1 MSHVHDAQ
9 RAPEPKHASTLPDPV
24 TEPEE
29 ASLGT
34 LVSQV
39 STQIP
44 ELIRS
49 EMRLAQAEVA
59 EKGKRAGIGIG
70 MFSVAGLMAF
80 FGFAVLLATF
90 VLLLDLV
97 LPAWAAALVVAVV
110 LFVVAAVAGLAGKN
124 KVAEV
129 GSPTPERAVS
139 GLKKDVATVK
149 GERR

>member
-9 RAPEPKHASTLPDPV
+9 RAREPKHAHALPDPV
-24 TEPEE
+24 TEPQD

-34 LVSQV
+34 LVSEL

-59 EKGKRAGIGIG
+59 QKGKRAGIGIG
-70 MFSVAGLMAF
+70 MFSVAGLMGF
-80 FGFAVLLATF
+80 FGFGVLLATF

-97 LPAWAAALVVAVV
+97 LPAWAAALIVAVV
-110 LFVVAAVAGLAGKN
+110 LFVIAGVAALLGKK
-124 KVAEV
+124 KVSEV
-129 GSPTPERAVS
+129 GSPTPERAMS
-139 GLKKDVATVK
+139 GLKQDLATVK

>member
-1 MSHVHDAQ
+1 MSHVHDSQ
-9 RAPEPKHASTLPDPV
+9 RARDPQHARELPEQL
-24 TEPEE
+24 TEPQD
-29 ASLGT
+29 ASVGT
-34 LVSQV
+34 LVSDL

-44 ELIRS
+44 ELIRA
-49 EMRLAQAEVA
+49 ELRLAQAEVA
-59 EKGKRAGIGIG
+59 QKGKRAGIGIG

-80 FGFAVLLATF
+80 FGFGVLLATF

-97 LPAWAAALVVAVV
+97 LPAWAAALIVAVV
-110 LFVVAAVAGLAGKN
+110 LFLVAGIAALLGKN

-139 GLKKDVATVK
+139 GLKQDVATVK